1 MLDAISTNLT
11 SFFREEK
18 HFDFLQ
24 QIVLP
29 DYAASKIANGSH
41 ELRFWSAGCSS
52 GEEAYSTAILLM
64 EHFGEDS
71 NCDIKI
77 LGTDISTKVLEQA
90 KGGVYPAAK
99 LEKIQTSL
107 ARKYFHRGYG
117 SQEGYFKV
125 KPLLRDMV
133 RFKRLNLIEPFP
145 FEDAF
150 DVILC
155 RNVMIYFDERT
166 QEALAN
172 KLYDVL
178 LDGGYLFI
186 GHSETFTRI
195 SHRFKYIKPSVYQK
209 L

>member
-1 MLDAISTNLT
+1 
-11 SFFREEK
+11 
-18 HFDFLQ
+18 
-24 QIVLP
+24 
-29 DYAASKIANGSH
+29 
-41 ELRFWSAGCSS
+41 
-52 GEEAYSTAILLM
+52 
-64 EHFGEDS
+64 
-71 NCDIKI
+71 
-77 LGTDISTKVLEQA
+77 
-90 KGGVYPAAK
+90 
-99 LEKIQTSL
+99 
-107 ARKYFHRGYG
+107 
-117 SQEGYFKV
+117 
-125 KPLLRDMV
+125 MV